1 MKIQTLLRNDFSKCI
16 KPYVKE
22 ECCGECG
29 CKDDL
34 SVHHSIKFDTLLK
47 ETLDELG
54 LPLLKEGNDYTQ
66 KELSLIRNKMKG
78 KQMQIKYHTLCKSCH
93 DKIHD
98 REKLNQTLD
107 TFIQYA
113 KDKQFKGVQGLN
125 EIAKEL
131 GVQKNTISV
140 MNKELEEKGIQCYIT
155 SRKEPNKPKYYQVN
169 KKR

>member
-1 MKIQTLLRNDFSKCI
+1 MKIQTLLRNDFSRCI
-16 KPYVKE
+16 KPFVRE
-22 ECCGECG
+22 EQCEKCG

-66 KELSLIRNKMKG
+66 EELSLIRKKMKG

-93 DKIHD
+93 
-98 REKLNQTLD
+98 EKLHLLEKFT
-107 TFIQYA
+107 QYA
-113 KDKQFKGVQGLN
+113 LDRQFEGVQGLN
-125 EIAKEL
+125 KIAEGL
-131 GVQKNTISV
+131 GVRKNTISV
-140 MNKELEEKGIQCYIT
+140 MNRELEEKGVDYYIT
-155 SRKEPNKPKYYQVN
+155 SRKEPNKPKYYQIN